1 MFISTGVSLLG
12 AQPSGGGGLPNVYT
26 TGLQLWWDAGEST
39 SYPGTGTTITDL
51 SGNGNDGTLQNGIV
65 FTGSFGGG
73 LYMASGIDEVDIV
86 GNFLNST
93 KNWTICVF
101 GDYAG
106 NNFDRIWGGIM
117 NGDSGDLGVG
127 SNTNNQV
134 KTIGSGGSQG
144 FWADVA
150 SGSFARNV
158 NSMYSYQ
165 CDNRNNAGPA
175 TNLRS
180 YWQNTTSY
188 PVANATATGDPSQI
202 EADEGFSWGG
212 YDQPPGS
219 NAVTGTSFVALV
231 YNTNLV
237 QANIDQN
244 YNAYKTRLGLP

>member
-12 AQPSGGGGLPNVYT
+12 AQSGGSLPNVVT
-26 TGLQLWWDAGEST
+26 NGLKLWWDAGEST
-39 SYPGTGTTITDL
+39 SYPGTGTTIFDL
-51 SGNGNDGTLQNGIV
+51 SGNSNDGTLQNNIV
-65 FTGSFGGG
+65 YTSSFGGG

-93 KNWTICVF
+93 KSWTICIF
-101 GDYAG
+101 GDYQG

-127 SNTNNQV
+127 SNTSNQV
-134 KTIGSGGSQG
+134 KTIGSGGPQG
-144 FWADVA
+144 FWNDVP
-150 SGSFARNV
+150 SGSFAPGV

-165 CDNRNNAGPA
+165 CDNRNPF
-175 TNLRS
+175 LRS
-180 YWQNTTSY
+180 FWRNDVEY
-188 PVANATATGDPSQI
+188 PVVNATASDGGAGSQI

-231 YNTNLV
+231 YDTKLV
-237 QANIDQN
+237 QADIDQN

>member
-1 MFISTGVSLLG
+1 MFIPFGFMNTQAGGTPINPVT
-12 AQPSGGGGLPNVYT
+12 SGLVF
-26 TGLQLWWDAGEST
+26 ET
-39 SYPGTGTTITDL
+39 SFGSGQSYSGTGTTITDL
-51 SGNGNDGTLQNGIV
+51 SGNGNNGTLRNNIV
-65 FTGSFGGG
+65 YTSSFGGG
-73 LYMASGIDEVDIV
+73 LYMASGEDEVDIV

-127 SNTNNQV
+127 SDTSTQV
-134 KTIGSGGSQG
+134 KTIGSGGAQG
-144 FWADVA
+144 FWNNVV
-150 SGSFARNV
+150 SGSFTPNV

-165 CDNRNNAGPA
+165 CDNRNNATGGP
-175 TNLRS
+175 NLRS
-180 YWQNTTSY
+180 FWRNNISY
-188 PVANATATGDPSQI
+188 PVVNATSTGQANQI

-212 YDQPPGS
+212 YDNPPGT

-237 QANIDQN
+237 QAQIDQN

>member
-1 MFISTGVSLLG
+1 MFISTGVTFFSN
-12 AQPSGGGGLPNVYT
+12 QSTLPNVYT
-26 TGLQLWWDAGEST
+26 TGLQLWWDAGIPA
-39 SYPGTGTTITDL
+39 SYPGSGTTITDL
-51 SGNGNDGTLQNGIV
+51 SGNGNNGTLRNNIV
-65 FTGSFGGG
+65 YTSSFGGG
-73 LYMASGIDEVDIV
+73 LYMASGEDEVDIV

-127 SNTNNQV
+127 SDTSTQV
-134 KTIGSGGSQG
+134 KTIGSGGAQG
-144 FWADVA
+144 FWNNVV
-150 SGSFARNV
+150 SGSFTPNV

-165 CDNRNNAGPA
+165 CDNRNNATGGP
-175 TNLRS
+175 NLRS
-180 YWQNTTSY
+180 FWRNNISY
-188 PVANATATGDPSQI
+188 PVVNATSTGQANQI

-212 YDQPPGS
+212 YDNPPGT

-237 QANIDQN
+237 QAQIDQN

>member
-12 AQPSGGGGLPNVYT
+12 AQGNGLPNVVT
-26 TGLQLWWDAGEST
+26 TGLQLWWDAGIAA

-51 SGNGNDGTLQNGIV
+51 SGNGNDGTLRNNIV
-65 FTGSFGGG
+65 YTSSFGGG
-73 LYMASGIDEVDIV
+73 LYMASGEDEVDIV

-93 KNWTICVF
+93 KSWSICVF

-127 SNTNNQV
+127 SNTSNQV
-134 KTIGSGGSQG
+134 KTIGSGGNQG
-144 FWADVA
+144 FWNDVT
-150 SGSFARNV
+150 SGSFAPNV

-165 CDNRNNAGPA
+165 CDNSNNAGPA

-180 YWQNTTSY
+180 FWRNTTSY
-188 PVANATATGDPSQI
+188 PVVNATANTLPKVDQI

-212 YDQPPGS
+212 YDNPPGT

-231 YNTNLV
+231 YNTKLV
-237 QANIDQN
+237 QADIDQN

>member
-1 MFISTGVSLLG
+1 MFISTGVTYFSN
-12 AQPSGGGGLPNVYT
+12 QSTLPNVYT
-26 TGLQLWWDAGEST
+26 TGLQLWWDAGIAA
-39 SYPGTGTTITDL
+39 SYPGSGTTITDL
-51 SGNGNDGTLQNGIV
+51 SGNGNNGTLRNNIV
-65 FTGSFGGG
+65 YTSSFGGG
-73 LYMASGIDEVDIV
+73 LYMASGEDEVDIV

-127 SNTNNQV
+127 SDTSTQV
-134 KTIGSGGSQG
+134 KTIGSGGAQG
-144 FWADVA
+144 FWNNVV
-150 SGSFARNV
+150 SGSFTPNV

-165 CDNRNNAGPA
+165 CDNRNNATGGP
-175 TNLRS
+175 NLRS
-180 YWQNTTSY
+180 FWRNNISY
-188 PVANATATGDPSQI
+188 PVVNATSTGQANQI

-212 YDQPPGS
+212 YDNPPGT

-237 QANIDQN
+237 QAQIDQN

>member
-1 MFISTGVSLLG
+1 MFISTGVTFFSN
-12 AQPSGGGGLPNVYT
+12 QSTLPDVYT
-26 TGLQLWWDAGEST
+26 TGLQLWWDAGIAA
-39 SYPGTGTTITDL
+39 SYPGSGTTIVDL
-51 SGNGNDGTLQNGIV
+51 SGNGNNGTLRNNIAY
-65 FTGSFGGG
+65 TSSFGGG
-73 LYMASGIDEVDIV
+73 LYMASGEDEVDIV

-106 NNFDRIWGGIM
+106 SNFDRIWGGIM

-127 SNTNNQV
+127 SNTSNQV
-134 KTIGSGGSQG
+134 KTIGSGGGQG
-144 FWADVA
+144 FWNDVV
-150 SGSFARNV
+150 SGSFAPNV

-165 CDNRNNAGPA
+165 CDNRNNATGGP
-175 TNLRS
+175 NLRS
-180 YWQNTTSY
+180 YWRNTTSY
-188 PVANATATGDPSQI
+188 PVVNATATGQANQI

-212 YDQPPGS
+212 YDNPPGT

-237 QANIDQN
+237 QAQIDQN